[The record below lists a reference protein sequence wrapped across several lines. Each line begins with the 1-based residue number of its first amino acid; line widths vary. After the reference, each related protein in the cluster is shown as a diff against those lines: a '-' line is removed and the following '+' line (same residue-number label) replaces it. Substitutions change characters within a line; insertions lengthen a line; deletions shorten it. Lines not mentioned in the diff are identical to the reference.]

1 MQEPS
6 CWLLL
11 DKKGEEMSESKLLL
25 NVVLTEKNQVKV
37 TLGTKHEALLALALR
52 KAQLAVDEVLLQ
64 TDYENEVLK
73 KSPIEIPTGILEKL

>member
-1 MQEPS
+1 MQESS
-6 CWLLL
+6 CWVLL
-11 DKKGEEMSESKLLL
+11 DKKGKKMSESKLLL